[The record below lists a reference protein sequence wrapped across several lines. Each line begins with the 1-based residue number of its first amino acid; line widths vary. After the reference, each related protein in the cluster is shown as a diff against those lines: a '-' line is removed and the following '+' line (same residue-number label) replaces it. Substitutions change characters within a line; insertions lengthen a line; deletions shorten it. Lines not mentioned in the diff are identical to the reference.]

1 MSFCYKYPRPAI
13 TVDAVVFAEKPE
25 PMVLLIQ
32 RKNPPFQGQWAF
44 PGGFVDMS
52 ETVEDAVKRE
62 LFEETNLLVEN
73 LQQFKT
79 YSRVDRDPRG
89 RAISVVFTAKLKEVK
104 EVIAQDDAVAVK
116 WFSIQELPPLAFDHN
131 EILNE
136 VLGAFTILRRKKKG

>member
-13 TVDAVVFAEKPE
+13 TVDAVVFAEKLE

-52 ETVEDAVKRE
+52 ETVEEAVKRE

-89 RAISVVFTAKLKEVK
+89 RAISVVFTARLEKVA
-104 EVIAQDDAVAVK
+104 EVIAQDDAMNVC
-116 WFSIQELPPLAFDHN
+116 WFPIKELPSLAFDHN
-131 EILNE
+131 EILEE
-136 VLGAFTILRRKKKG
+136 VLGAFAV